1 MRGTNVPPT
10 RFDVSMYRQAWR
22 RYTAHQ
28 QTGSNAGSAAL
39 RVLRQG
45 GQLRDTWHWR
55 RRAAVAVWAQRV
67 CELCADGRFRRGTR
81 RTGPLVPVCLSCVG
95 EARNRP
101 GLLAHGGG
109 WARGAAARCVACA
122 RAQMGSVIRPPSRT
136 TRGASG
142 ASLCARASSAAAP
155 PTATPP
161 HWALPAHR
169 RRPIAVIV
177 GT

>member
-1 MRGTNVPPT
+1 MVQMCHQHVLTN
-10 RFDVSMYRQAWR
+10 VSMYRQAWR

-122 RAQMGSVIRPPSRT
+122 RGPDGSKCHPEGLDGISRHLDPV
-136 TRGASG
+136 R
-142 ASLCARASSAAAP
+142 LVC
-155 PTATPP
+155 
-161 HWALPAHR
+161 
-169 RRPIAVIV
+169 
-177 GT
+177 GTGIG

>member
-10 RFDVSMYRQAWR
+10 RQTCRCIDKHGAVTLRA
-22 RYTAHQ
+22 AHQ

-45 GQLRDTWHWR
+45 GKLRDTWHWR

-67 CELCADGRFRRGTR
+67 CELCADGRFRRGAR

-109 WARGAAARCVACA
+109 WARGAAARRVACA
-122 RAQMGSVIRPPSRT
+122 RALWSV
-136 TRGASG
+136 AY
-142 ASLCARASSAAAP
+142 C
-155 PTATPP
+155 
-161 HWALPAHR
+161 R
-169 RRPIAVIV
+169 RRPLRQASARPAAHVLRRR
-177 GT
+177 TAPPARS